1 MRELGELPHF
11 VEKRLHS
18 AAAAATKYCQQFP
31 SPIVSAAAGFVAYIT
46 ASAAALV
53 IVVAL
58 THDWLA
64 ERHAL
69 GHTLVWWLAAAG
81 LVLAAVRGAME
92 DEAPAYDPVRRCSS
106 RCRPLSLWWLCT
118 CGEEL
123 TRPWRHQIRH
133 TSSRTR
139 PLSTLTPSLPK
150 GSPVSGIAQTTHA
163 HLCRRQR

>member
-1 MRELGELPHF
+1 MRAGKRRWSLFAYWRMRELGELPHF

-31 SPIVSAAAGFVAYIT
+31 SPIVSAAAGFIAYVT

-64 ERHAL
+64 ERHAF

-92 DEAPAYDPVRRCSS
+92 DEAPAYDPVRSS
-106 RCRPLSLWWLCT
+106 PTHTALLCT
-118 CGEEL
+118 V
-123 TRPWRHQIRH
+123 
-133 TSSRTR
+133 SRIMR
-139 PLSTLTPSLPK
+139 
-150 GSPVSGIAQTTHA
+150 I
-163 HLCRRQR
+163 